1 MGRPKKVIPQQ
12 TTDENDSV
20 LIEAPASDTIQ
31 NQPEPEQV
39 EIQQPPKE
47 KLTKHKNFVIKNRE
61 MIVEQLSGQMR
72 EIFRDEFVKAYET
85 KAEMKRRMK
94 EEEEKKR
101 KEREEVELYEKFKA
115 MMAIKEKDNDSVVEV
130 IKSVKKPKK
139 VIKKIVEESEDDN
152 EEVEEEE
159 VVVPVKTKT
168 TKPKKVETPP
178 RMVPTSYEN
187 IW

>member
-1 MGRPKKVIPQQ
+1 MPRTKKINQE
-12 TTDENDSV
+12 ENP
-20 LIEAPASDTIQ
+20 EESDTILIE
-31 NQPEPEQV
+31 NPTQPSTDAPSTEPVEVQADTQV
-39 EIQQPPKE
+39 PKP
-47 KLTKHKNFVIKNRE
+47 KLTKHKSFVESNRRK
-61 MIVEQLSGQMR
+61 IVEQLSTEMR

-115 MMAIKEKDNDSVVEV
+115 MMAIKEKDNENVVEV
-130 IKSVKKPKK
+130 IKTTKKPKK
-139 VIKKIVEESEDDN
+139 QKKVIVEESES
-152 EEVEEEE
+152 EVEEE